1 MVFDDGV
8 ETDRLRM
15 ACSSGSFHFQF
26 YFRCAQVPISFKC
39 PQCGKAYNNISD
51 EFAGKRTK
59 CKCGKV
65 LKLGA
70 AKPAATDANEPN
82 DSTRMPVAPTP
93 VQPTPVEPTA
103 VQPIPVQPTPVQ
115 PVPVQPVAPVPIQ
128 PVPPAG
134 DSLFGGVPQSGGGSV
149 GDLLGA
155 AGPPAHDPLGGGA
168 FQAGYAPPAPVAAPP
183 RKRARRRSSASN
195 PAGPIL
201 SIIAGVCALAF
212 GITIAILS
220 INAMVHLIDAMSTI
234 SKLGIEL
241 PAGKNAQL
249 IGALLAIGL
258 NIVVTLGMAAA
269 GGYSFVLGILELS
282 NDYRKAVASKLALI
296 ICSVYAGLLI
306 ISKIVSIVMIS
317 TDNYTPLQRGVTNR
331 FVLSSKSELITNHI
345 LFGFLFLI
353 VPAFVI
359 FVGIFRWNDDSK

>member
-1 MVFDDGV
+1 MQWFLDDGV

-15 ACSSGSFHFQF
+15 ACSSDSFHFQF

-51 EFAGKRTK
+51 KFAGKRTK

-70 AKPAATDANEPN
+70 AKPAGTEPN
-82 DSTRMPVAPTP
+82 DSTPMLAAPTP

-103 VQPIPVQPTPVQ
+103 VQPIPVQ

-155 AGPPAHDPLGGGA
+155 SQPAHDPLGGGA

-296 ICSVYAGLLI
+296 ICSVYAGLLV
-306 ISKIVSIVMIS
+306 ISRIVSIVMIS
-317 TDNYTPLQRGVTNR
+317 TDNYTPLQRGFTNR
-331 FVLSSKSELITNHI
+331 FLLSSKSELITNQI